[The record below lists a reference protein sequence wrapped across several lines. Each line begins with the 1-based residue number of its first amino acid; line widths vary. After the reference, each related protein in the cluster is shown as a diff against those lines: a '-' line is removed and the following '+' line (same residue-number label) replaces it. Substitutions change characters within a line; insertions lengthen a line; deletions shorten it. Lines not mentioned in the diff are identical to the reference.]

1 MENNNNINIIN
12 IQENKFININKKKS
26 ENILRVLQ
34 FNILAQSLLQQS
46 IRLSNK
52 NLLET
57 NKFFKWEFRM
67 ELIIKIIKQLNCDLI
82 CFQEFENESK
92 FNSKLNELNYSII
105 FKKRPG
111 KEKKE
116 GCAILF
122 SNKKFTLVKKYELEF
137 NIENFNHN
145 IYNKENVCLFLILK
159 NIKNNKHYLII
170 NSHILYNHSRGDIK
184 LAQVFQIFNCIEII
198 KEKFNNFDLNIIF
211 CCDLNCTYNSIV
223 YNYITNDNIYCKD
236 LDIKLM
242 SGQFNTFYKLGNETE
257 FYFKLKNIKKLKYKD
272 FITDNEKNKLNLD
285 LILNTYP
292 RIIEDD
298 SKIILNLIIDYKS
311 NNNNLN
317 KNNKNNN
324 KNNNNNNLNK
334 NNNNNNNNLNN
345 NNNNNLNNNNN
356 NLNINNKNINNLNNN
371 NNNNNYYLKN
381 NNPLKSAYLTIT
393 SKEPLMTYYNP
404 GNVGTFDFI
413 FHSSNLFPIQCL
425 KIPYPLNFIFEKN
438 KIIPDKKNPSDH
450 FPLCVDFI

>member
-12 IQENKFININKKKS
+12 IDDNKFININKKKS

-52 NLLET
+52 NLFET
-57 NKFFKWEFRM
+57 NKNFKWEFRL
-67 ELIIKIIKQLNCDLI
+67 ELIIQIIKQLNCDLI

-92 FNSKLNELNYSII
+92 FNSKLNELNYTII

-122 SNKKFTLVKKYELEF
+122 SNKKFTLIKKYELEF

-159 NIKNNKHYLII
+159 DIKKNKHYLII

-184 LAQVFQIFNCIEII
+184 LGQVYQIFNCINII
-198 KEKFNNFDLNIIF
+198 KKKYNNFDLNIIF
-211 CCDLNCTYNSIV
+211 CCDLNCTYNSVV

-272 FITDNEKNKLNLD
+272 FITENEKNKLNLD

-292 RIIEDD
+292 VIIEDD
-298 SKIILNLIIDYKS
+298 SKIILNLIINYKFIYNINS
-311 NNNNLN
+311 KINNN
-317 KNNKNNN
+317 NNN
-324 KNNNNNNLNK
+324 KNNNLNI
-334 NNNNNNNNLNN
+334 NNNNNLNI
-345 NNNNNLNNNNN
+345 NNNNN
-356 NLNINNKNINNLNNN
+356 NLNINNNNNINNLNINDS
-371 NNNNNYYLKN
+371 NNNYILKN
-381 NNPLKSAYLTIT
+381 NNPLKSAYFTIT
-393 SKEPLMTYYNP
+393 SNEPLMTYFNP

-413 FHSSNLFPIQCL
+413 FHSPNLIPIQCL
-425 KIPYPLNFIFEKN
+425 KIPYPLNFIFKKN